1 MALALVAVCGGS
13 APDPGDTPTSTG
25 LTCNE
30 YNLMIKVE
38 LLVGKRCDYDEE
50 CDQIIPVDDTC
61 PTADRVVSSEYDSSY
76 LFDLIDDA
84 EAEGCTVE
92 YPGSRGT
99 AIQTPSP
106 SAMWVTAPGCSLQ
119 QLSLDPDL
127 RV

>member
-1 MALALVAVCGGS
+1 MPASEFSPMAFALVAVCGGS
-13 APDPGDTPTSTG
+13 TPDPGDVPTSTG

-38 LLVGKRCDYDEE
+38 LMVGKRCDYDEE

-61 PTADRVVSSEYDSSY
+61 PTADRVVSSEFDSSY

-92 YPGSRGT
+92 YPGSRGD
-99 AIQTPSP
+99 
-106 SAMWVTAPGCSLQ
+106 C
-119 QLSLDPDL
+119 DPDAIAICDVGNYTWL
-127 RV
+127 